1 MYYFSGVRSEPGEG
15 GGAEVFYEV
24 VTDMDL
30 AEFKATIAAAAESGE
45 MDDLLDGEYS
55 SVLHKA
61 TVDVAKTLEAVEAH
75 TVAYGGG
82 GGGKKKGDLKRG
94 ELVGLIMGLMVLG
107 IGLAVAGIMLWQR
120 RSFKRRRMT
129 TTLARG
135 FGSGAGA
142 GGGGRRDEPDEE
154 LVLSN
159 MRPAA
164 DQGFAN
170 PGVTTVRHGK
180 SVEPV
185 PTDDMEEVAINDN
198 QVEL

>member
-45 MDDLLDGEYS
+45 MDDLLNGEYS

-61 TVDVAKTLEAVEAH
+61 TVDVARTLEAVEEYTIAL
-75 TVAYGGG
+75 GGG

>member
-45 MDDLLDGEYS
+45 MDDLLNGEYS

-61 TVDVAKTLEAVEAH
+61 TVDVARTLEAVEAY

-129 TTLARG
+129 TLASG
-135 FGSGAGA
+135 FGSGAPA
-142 GGGGRRDEPDEE
+142 P
-154 LVLSN
+154 
-159 MRPAA
+159 PAA
-164 DQGFAN
+164 AAATS
-170 PGVTTVRHGK
+170 PTK
-180 SVEPV
+180 SSSSRTCGPR
-185 PTDDMEEVAINDN
+185 PTRASRTRA
-198 QVEL
+198 

>member
-1 MYYFSGVRSEPGEG
+1 MYYFSGVRSEPGKG

-30 AEFKATIAAAAESGE
+30 AEFKATIAGAAESGE
-45 MDDLLDGEYS
+45 MDDLLNGEYS

-135 FGSGAGA
+135 FGSGGGA
-142 GGGGRRDEPDEE
+142 AGGGRRDEPDEE

-170 PGVTTVRHGK
+170 PGVMTVRHGK

-185 PTDDMEEVAINDN
+185 PTDDMEEVAITDN

>member
-45 MDDLLDGEYS
+45 MDDLLNGEYS

-61 TVDVAKTLEAVEAH
+61 TVDVARTLEAVEAY

-129 TTLARG
+129 TLASG

-142 GGGGRRDEPDEE
+142 AGGRRDEPDEE

>member
-45 MDDLLDGEYS
+45 MDDLLNGEYS

-61 TVDVAKTLEAVEAH
+61 TVDVARTLEAVEAY

-129 TTLARG
+129 TLASG

-142 GGGGRRDEPDEE
+142 AGGGRRDEPDEE

>member
-45 MDDLLDGEYS
+45 MDDLLNGEYS

-61 TVDVAKTLEAVEAH
+61 TVDVARTLEAVEAY

>member
-45 MDDLLDGEYS
+45 MDDLLNGEYS

>member
-1 MYYFSGVRSEPGEG
+1 MYYFSGVRSEPGKG

-24 VTDMDL
+24 VTDIDL

-61 TVDVAKTLEAVEAH
+61 TVDVARTLEAVEEYTIAL
-75 TVAYGGG
+75 GG

-107 IGLAVAGIMLWQR
+107 IGLAVAGIVLWQR

>member
-45 MDDLLDGEYS
+45 MDDLLNGEYS

-61 TVDVAKTLEAVEAH
+61 TVDVARTLEAVEEYTIAL
-75 TVAYGGG
+75 GG

>member
-1 MYYFSGVRSEPGEG
+1 MYYFSGVRSEPGKG

-24 VTDMDL
+24 ITDMDL

-45 MDDLLDGEYS
+45 MDDLLNGEYS

-61 TVDVAKTLEAVEAH
+61 TVDVARTLDAVEAH
-75 TVAYGGG
+75 TIALGG

-129 TTLARG
+129 TLARG
-135 FGSGAGA
+135 FGSG
-142 GGGGRRDEPDEE
+142 GRRDEPDDV

>member
-24 VTDMDL
+24 VTDMDV
-30 AEFKATIAAAAESGE
+30 AELKATIAAAAESGE
-45 MDDLLDGEYS
+45 MDDLLNGEYS

-61 TVDVAKTLEAVEAH
+61 TVDVARTLEAVEAY

-129 TTLARG
+129 TLASG

-142 GGGGRRDEPDEE
+142 AGGGRRDEPDEE

>member
-1 MYYFSGVRSEPGEG
+1 
-15 GGAEVFYEV
+15 
-24 VTDMDL
+24 
-30 AEFKATIAAAAESGE
+30 
-45 MDDLLDGEYS
+45 MDDLLNGEYS

-75 TVAYGGG
+75 TVAYGG

>member
-1 MYYFSGVRSEPGEG
+1 VYYFSGVRSEPGEG

-24 VTDMDL
+24 VTDMDV
-30 AEFKATIAAAAESGE
+30 AELKATIAAAAESGE
-45 MDDLLDGEYS
+45 MDDLLNGEYS

-61 TVDVAKTLEAVEAH
+61 TVDVARTLEAVEAY

-129 TTLARG
+129 TLASG

-142 GGGGRRDEPDEE
+142 AGGGRRDEPDEE